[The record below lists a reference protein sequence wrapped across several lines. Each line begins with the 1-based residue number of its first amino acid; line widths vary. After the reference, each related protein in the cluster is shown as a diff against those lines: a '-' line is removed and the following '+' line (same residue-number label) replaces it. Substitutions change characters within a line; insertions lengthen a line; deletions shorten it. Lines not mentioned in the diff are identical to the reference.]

1 MRLTIGI
8 SLAMASSILLATGC
22 GTGSDTASASRATA
36 STSNAST
43 SQAST
48 SNPSTSQADTSLKES
63 QVTTYAQAVNLR
75 AGDLP
80 GLVSLG
86 ASHSSENA
94 PLGGL
99 GSACHVVT
107 APTGSLGAVASPTF
121 QRQQKSTRH
130 ATSYLPLEAV
140 SSGVSIVRSA
150 TLASREIAQVK
161 AAASSSAVVTCL
173 KRHLAGQR
181 ANVVSEGAKSGAPA
195 GKPLF
200 SHVQVSALPSPIQG
214 VPAFGLRISADF
226 AIKAPGTNGASRY
239 YEDFLGFATGPAVV
253 VLSDT
258 SSPRPFPTSTERRL
272 LSLLH
277 TRAEANGV

>member
-1 MRLTIGI
+1 MRVAIAIGLGI
-8 SLAMASSILLATGC
+8 GSSILLVTGC
-22 GTGSDTASASRATA
+22 GSGSDAASASRASA
-36 STSNAST
+36 SSGK
-43 SQAST
+43 
-48 SNPSTSQADTSLKES
+48 ADTSVREG
-63 QVTTYAQAVNLR
+63 QAVTDARAVNLR

-80 GLVSLG
+80 DLVAVGGSR
-86 ASHSSENA
+86 SSENA

-107 APTGSLGAVASPTF
+107 VPTGSLGAVASPTF

-150 TLASREIAQVK
+150 ALASREIAQVK

-226 AIKAPGTNGASRY
+226 AIKVPGTKGASRY
-239 YEDFLGFATGPAVV
+239 YEDFFGFATGHAVV

-258 SSPRPFPTSTERRL
+258 SSPRPVPAATERRL